1 MFSLYVPSNDVTGE
15 RLLPHWLVAGGKITH
30 TKTTTVW
37 VSYGVRSQAVDR
49 GETVHF
55 SVSRHTL
62 NTMNVITMDSSI
74 VSSIV
79 PRLDVVDQDLVVEAL
94 AGHVVVAGERKEGGR
109 EGRKT
114 ERRRRKE
121 MSETKYVYVCVC
133 MIVDVERPLLFS
145 PGSHLRCSATAYSH

>member
-1 MFSLYVPSNDVTGE
+1 
-15 RLLPHWLVAGGKITH
+15 
-30 TKTTTVW
+30 
-37 VSYGVRSQAVDR
+37 
-49 GETVHF
+49 
-55 SVSRHTL
+55 
-62 NTMNVITMDSSI
+62 MNVITMDSSI

-94 AGHVVVAGERKEGGR
+94 AGHVVVARERKEGGR